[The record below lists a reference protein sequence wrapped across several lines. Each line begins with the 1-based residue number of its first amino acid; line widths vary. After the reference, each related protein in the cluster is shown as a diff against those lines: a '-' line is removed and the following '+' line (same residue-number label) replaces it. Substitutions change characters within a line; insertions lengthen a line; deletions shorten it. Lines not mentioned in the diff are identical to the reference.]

1 MTVKLVLYERISE
14 EAFKP
19 SIIGESEDVI
29 KLKSM
34 AESEIQN
41 IGHELVEWVTR
52 YPIMGDRKLPPS
64 EERLYGLVPGNE
76 DIIFQIEK

>member
-1 MTVKLVLYERISE
+1 
-14 EAFKP
+14 
-19 SIIGESEDVI
+19 
-29 KLKSM
+29 M